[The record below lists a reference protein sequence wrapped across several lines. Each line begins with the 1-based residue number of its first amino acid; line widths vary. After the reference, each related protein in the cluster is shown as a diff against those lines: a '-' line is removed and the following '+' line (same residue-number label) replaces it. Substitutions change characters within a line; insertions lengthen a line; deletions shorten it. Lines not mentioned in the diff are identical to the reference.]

1 VEVIAYPESPAQR
14 TAALQRRA
22 RARTA
27 PPGEKRRVDDEAVA
41 LRRIDHL
48 VELGKLLVRLT
59 ESATEDEHKPGRL
72 PGSFYVTRLPLLL
85 KEVELSLSALVAL
98 GGQPPQAVVALVEE
112 PERFR
117 NNGSSVVVSALDE
130 INEAIMGESL
140 APAEHAS

>member
-1 VEVIAYPESPAQR
+1 VEVIAYPESAAQR

-22 RARTA
+22 RARTGS
-27 PPGEKRRVDDEAVA
+27 PSETRRDDDAVV

-85 KEVELSLSALVAL
+85 KEVELSLSALRAL
-98 GGQPPQAVVALVEE
+98 GGQPPLAVVALVQE
-112 PERFR
+112 PDRFR
-117 NNGSSVVVSALDE
+117 QNGSAAVLSALVE
-130 INEAIMGESL
+130 INEAIAGESL
-140 APAEHAS
+140 ASPAHAS